1 MRRTPVYI
9 ICSPRPQIGKT
20 LVARLLCEFLILHRG
35 SVIAFDINLGE
46 PSLVDFQPRI
56 TETAAID
63 DTFGQMELMDRLI
76 VNDGTAKVIDLGFHA
91 FDGFFRL
98 VAEIGF
104 IKETQRRGV
113 EPIILFVADTD
124 RVSVRAFSEIRTLCP
139 ATAIIPV
146 ENEHILRGDLPAA
159 FRGVRR
165 MRMPA
170 LQPFLKSYT
179 SRLNFSFTE
188 FLRAPQNKSSE
199 LYDWI
204 RDSYMQFREL
214 ETNLDAHRS

>member
-1 MRRTPVYI
+1 MRRTPAYI
-9 ICSPRPQIGKT
+9 ICSPRPQVGKT

-35 SVIAFDINLGE
+35 SVSAFDINLNE
-46 PSLVDFQPRI
+46 PSLVDFHPRI

-63 DTFGQMELMDRLI
+63 DTFGQMELMDRLVI
-76 VNDGTAKVIDLGFHA
+76 NDGTAKVIDLGFHA
-91 FDGFFRL
+91 FDGFFKL
-98 VAEIGF
+98 VGEIGF

-124 RVSVRAFSEIRTLCP
+124 RVSVRAFSELRKLNPT
-139 ATAIIPV
+139 TAIITV
-146 ENEHILRGDLPAA
+146 ENEHILRGDLPAT
-159 FRGVRR
+159 FRSVRR
-165 MRMPA
+165 MRIPA

-204 RDSYMQFREL
+204 GDNYMQFREL